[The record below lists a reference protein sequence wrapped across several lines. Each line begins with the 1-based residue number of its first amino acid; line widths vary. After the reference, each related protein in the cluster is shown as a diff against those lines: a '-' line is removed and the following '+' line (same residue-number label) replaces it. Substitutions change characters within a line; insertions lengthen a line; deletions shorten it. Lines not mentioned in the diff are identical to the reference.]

1 MNILTC
7 LLVIVVM
14 IILSAFFSGSEISFN
29 ASNKFRLKKSA
40 DAGNKTAKLAYNIS
54 EHFKT
59 ALSAILIGNNLANIA
74 ASTCATMI
82 FIGLFAKI
90 GIGEGVAS
98 VVATVVM
105 TIIVLIFGEI
115 VPKIVAKANADKFVI
130 FVAYPIRVLTII
142 LFPIVIIVMGLIRL
156 LSKIWGTDKNEGEPT
171 VTEDEFAQMV
181 ETVSEEGV
189 IDDDKTELIQST
201 LDFKHTTVEE
211 VMTPRI
217 NIVDICIDDDMDEIE
232 QIISESHFSRIPVYE
247 EDIDDIIGIL
257 YLNHYYKQAA
267 GGKLSHDE
275 LRKILLKPCFLHK
288 TMRLPVALD
297 TMRKK
302 KTHIAIVIDEFGGT
316 LGIVTMED
324 ILEELVGDIW
334 DDNDDIV
341 EEVSETSDNTFEV
354 AGDMNIDDFFD
365 AIGYV
370 PDDSFECEYSTVGGW
385 CIERLDAEPHVGDT
399 FEYDNI
405 TVTVTEMDDMS
416 VTKAIAKIVPKPD
429 DDEEL

>member
-1 MNILTC
+1 
-7 LLVIVVM
+7 
-14 IILSAFFSGSEISFN
+14 
-29 ASNKFRLKKSA
+29 
-40 DAGNKTAKLAYNIS
+40 
-54 EHFKT
+54 
-59 ALSAILIGNNLANIA
+59 
-74 ASTCATMI
+74 
-82 FIGLFAKI
+82 
-90 GIGEGVAS
+90 
-98 VVATVVM
+98 
-105 TIIVLIFGEI
+105 
-115 VPKIVAKANADKFVI
+115 
-130 FVAYPIRVLTII
+130 
-142 LFPIVIIVMGLIRL
+142 
-156 LSKIWGTDKNEGEPT
+156 
-171 VTEDEFAQMV
+171 MV

-416 VTKAIAKIVPKPD
+416 VTKAVAKIVPKPD